1 MGKVKYMAMSL
12 VAWLLLILCAVM
24 CEGCKS
30 KEFVPVTE
38 IRTDTVIKAHYD
50 TVYIE
55 RKSAKDNKVL
65 IKDSIVHKDSVSTT
79 VDEQGNVK
87 KVESWHNIERYRD
100 TQKIA
105 ELRDSVK
112 MLKAAADSLMSQGYH
127 YKPSAPIYVDKELSW
142 WNKFEMWCGD
152 VLLALLFLKVLGAL
166 LTYKIGKNKL
176 K

>member
-12 VAWLLLILCAVM
+12 VAWLLLILCVVM

-30 KEFVPVTE
+30 KEYVPVTE
-38 IRTDTVIKAHYD
+38 VRTDTVIKVRRD
-50 TVYIE
+50 TVFIE
-55 RKSAKDNKVL
+55 RKSARDNNVS
-65 IKDSIVHKDSVSTT
+65 IKDSIVRKDSVSTT
-79 VDEQGNVK
+79 VDEHGNVK
-87 KVESWHNIERYRD
+87 KKESWHSIERYRD

-112 MLKAAADSLMSQGYH
+112 MLKATADSLRYRGYH
-127 YKPSAPIYVDKELSW
+127 YKPSAPIYVDKEPSW

-152 VLLALLFLKVLGAL
+152 VLLALLFFKLLGAL
-166 LTYKIGKNKL
+166 LTYKMGKNKL